1 MTDELGSSARA
12 LLDAAR
18 PGLAP
23 DAAAIQRMRSKID
36 LAVGGA
42 AGGAAAA
49 TTGSTLATKL
59 GIVAV
64 VAAVATGGYLLATH
78 DRGPA
83 PRAVVPVTAPAPAKV
98 VVPAPSIEPAPVPL
112 ASEPPPP
119 VKPTVKAKPVAKPT
133 AAPDKPAEVVLSPED
148 MTPKR
153 KEVTLAREVELVD
166 RAMAA
171 LRRGDPRAA
180 LAAVRTHG
188 TETAGSGQ
196 LAEDAA
202 AIEIEALC
210 KLGDASVPTKLA
222 AFEKRWPE
230 SAQRSRLTTRC
241 P

>member
-18 PGLAP
+18 DGLSP

-42 AGGAAAA
+42 AAGGAAAA
-49 TTGSTLATKL
+49 TGSSLAAKL

-64 VAAVATGGYLLATH
+64 VAAVATGGYLLATR
-78 DRGPA
+78 DRGSARP
-83 PRAVVPVTAPAPAKV
+83 VVPVTAPAPAKV
-98 VVPAPSIEPAPVPL
+98 AAPAPSTAPAPVIVATEEPAPIK
-112 ASEPPPP
+112 P
-119 VKPTVKAKPVAKPT
+119 VVKARPVARATTLPAKS
-133 AAPDKPAEVVLSPED
+133 AEVVLAPDEITS
-148 MTPKR
+148 KR
-153 KEVTLAREVELVD
+153 KPVDLAREVELVD

-171 LRRGDPRAA
+171 LRRDARAA
-180 LAAVRTHG
+180 LVALRTYE
-188 TETAGSGQ
+188 TETAGAGQ

-210 KLGDASVPTKLA
+210 KLSDPAVPTKLA
-222 AFEKRWPE
+222 TFDKRWPE